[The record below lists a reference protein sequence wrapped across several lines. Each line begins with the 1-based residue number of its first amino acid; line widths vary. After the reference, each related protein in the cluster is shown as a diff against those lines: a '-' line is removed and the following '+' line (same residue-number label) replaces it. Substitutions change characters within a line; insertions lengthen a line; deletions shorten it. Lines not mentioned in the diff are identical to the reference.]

1 MKTLNEIYDNYQ
13 FPDGHGDKGTAHT
26 YINEYSKLLEDYRGG
41 SSVLEIGVH
50 TGLSLKMWS
59 EYFTDSQIYG
69 IDISDRNFMKGLKED
84 GGFTIF
90 IGDATQP
97 NILDCFP
104 TNLKFD
110 VIIDDGSHK
119 LKHQVNSFNIFKKR
133 MNSNGLY
140 IIEDIES
147 IDTSIDTF
155 NSMHSNCEIIDNRK
169 IKNRSDDV
177 LVIYRF

>member
-97 NILDCFP
+97 NILD
-104 TNLKFD
+104 LSL
-110 VIIDDGSHK
+110 IHI
-119 LKHQVNSFNIFKKR
+119 
-133 MNSNGLY
+133 
-140 IIEDIES
+140 
-147 IDTSIDTF
+147 
-155 NSMHSNCEIIDNRK
+155 
-169 IKNRSDDV
+169 
-177 LVIYRF
+177 